1 VALIFAPENDQVVHL
16 RVSWDAYEAL
26 SSSVGDR
33 GSALLSFDG
42 EILEIMSPG
51 SKHERIANRI
61 AYLLSAVVV
70 EWCINLE
77 ETGSTTFKSAGG
89 RGFEAD
95 KSYYIQNAAKV
106 RDFDALDL
114 AIDPS
119 PDLVVEVDITNR
131 RTDKSET
138 YASMGIPEFWRYR
151 EDRLEAFAFTD
162 RTYTRIGASRVI
174 GGLPIV
180 EIEKLLK
187 RSGTRLEIV
196 TDWSQWLK
204 ANIQLHEA

>member
-1 VALIFAPENDQVVHL
+1 MILGPQNDQVVHL

-61 AYLLSAVVV
+61 AYLLSAVVIV
-70 EWCINLE
+70 WRVNLE
-77 ETGSTTFKSAGG
+77 ETGSTTFKGAGG

-106 RDFDALDL
+106 RDFDAVDL
-114 AIDPS
+114 AVDPP

-151 EDRLEAFAFTD
+151 EERLEAYALTD
-162 RTYTRIGASRVI
+162 RTYARIEASHV
-174 GGLPIV
+174 
-180 EIEKLLK
+180 K
-187 RSGTRLEIV
+187 RDCRSSR
-196 TDWSQWLK
+196 SRRC
-204 ANIQLHEA
+204 